1 MFTIEWRLALVVCVI
16 LPILLIVVITRQP
29 ENEQGLARCEEA
41 HGRPSMPRSS
51 PRSPASARA
60 RPSRRGRGVRQV
72 QRGQRPLQGLEAGVP
87 PRGGHFL
94 PGSLEFFLSILSVA
108 VITVGGTLIM
118 QGRMDLVDL
127 FTFSLYI
134 STFTSPVRK
143 LVNFAEM
150 FANGFAGL
158 GRFVELMRTGAEA
171 ARRAG
176 CESARACPRR
186 DRR

>member
-1 MFTIEWRLALVVCVI
+1 MEF
-16 LPILLIVVITRQP
+16 
-29 ENEQGLARCEEA
+29 GKFSEA
-41 HGRPSMPRSS
+41 NDRFKVSKREFHREMGIFS
-51 PRSPASARA
+51 
-60 RPSRRGRGVRQV
+60 
-72 QRGQRPLQGLEAGVP
+72 
-87 PRGGHFL
+87 
-94 PGSLEFFLSILSVA
+94 GSLEFFLSILSVA

-158 GRFVELMRTGAEA
+158 GRFVELMRTEPKLRDAPDAKALGHVRGSIDVEDVSFSYEENQEVLEHVTLHVRP
-171 ARRAG
+171 ARPLRW
-176 CESARACPRR
+176 SVRPRR
-186 DRR
+186 QKHAVPPDPALL